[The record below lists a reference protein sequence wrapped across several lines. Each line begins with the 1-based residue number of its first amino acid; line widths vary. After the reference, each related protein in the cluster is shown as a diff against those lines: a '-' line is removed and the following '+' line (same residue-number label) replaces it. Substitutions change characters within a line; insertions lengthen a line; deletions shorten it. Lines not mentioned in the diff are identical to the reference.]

1 MSEPDYGRA
10 RGNMIA
16 RAIAVLATAAA
27 SGLLISTSAGAAD
40 ESAAPAAGRLV
51 YERWCAA
58 CHDPGIEHPGTN
70 ALTTKYQGVK
80 SGVILEWNDLQP
92 EFVRHLVRTGMS
104 VMPHF
109 RKTEIADAELDALA
123 SYLSRNTKP

>member
-1 MSEPDYGRA
+1 MSERDYGRA
-10 RGNMIA
+10 RGNLIA

-27 SGLLISTSAGAAD
+27 PGLLISTSAAAAD
-40 ESAAPAAGRLV
+40 EGAAPAAGRLV

-70 ALTTKYQGVK
+70 ALMTKYQGVK
-80 SGVILEWNDLQP
+80 SGVILEWNDLSP
-92 EFVRHLVRTGMS
+92 ELVRHLVRTGMS

-109 RKTEIADAELDALA
+109 RRTEISDPDLDALA

>member
-1 MSEPDYGRA
+1 MSQRDYGRA
-10 RGNMIA
+10 RGNVIV
-16 RAIAVLATAAA
+16 RAITVLAAAA
-27 SGLLISTSAGAAD
+27 ALGLLISTSAVVAD
-40 ESAAPAAGRLV
+40 ESAAPAAGRLL

-80 SGVILEWNDLQP
+80 SGVILEWNDLSP
-92 EFVRHLVRTGMS
+92 ELVRHLVRTGMS

-109 RKTEIADAELDALA
+109 RKTEIADPELDALA
-123 SYLSRNTKP
+123 TYLSRNTKP

>member
-1 MSEPDYGRA
+1 MSERNHGPA
-10 RGNMIA
+10 RGNVIA
-16 RAIAVLATAAA
+16 RAIAVLAAAA
-27 SGLLISTSAGAAD
+27 ALGLLISTSAGAAD
-40 ESAAPAAGRLV
+40 ESAEPAAGRLV

-80 SGVILEWNDLQP
+80 SGVILEWNDLST
-92 EFVRHLVRTGMS
+92 ELVRHLVRTGMS

-109 RKTEIADAELDALA
+109 RKTEIADTELDALA
-123 SYLSRNTKP
+123 SYLSRNAKP

>member
-1 MSEPDYGRA
+1 MSQRDYGRA
-10 RGNMIA
+10 RGNVIV
-16 RAIAVLATAAA
+16 RAITVLAAAA
-27 SGLLISTSAGAAD
+27 ALGLLISTSAVAAD

-80 SGVILEWNDLQP
+80 SGVILEWNDLSP
-92 EFVRHLVRTGMS
+92 ELVRHVVRTGMS

-109 RKTEIADAELDALA
+109 RKTEIADADLDALA

>member
-1 MSEPDYGRA
+1 MSRRGDMSARRSDRA
-10 RGNMIA
+10 R
-16 RAIAVLATAAA
+16 
-27 SGLLISTSAGAAD
+27 AGAAVVVFTALAAGIPT
-40 ESAAPAAGRLV
+40 SARAAEEGAASAAGRLV

-80 SGVILEWNDLQP
+80 SGVILEWNDLSP
-92 EFVRHLVRTGMS
+92 ELVRHLVRTGMS

-109 RKTEIADAELDALA
+109 RKTEISDAELDALA
-123 SYLSRNTKP
+123 AYLSRNTNR

>member
-1 MSEPDYGRA
+1 MSERNNGRA
-10 RGNMIA
+10 RGNMLA

-27 SGLLISTSAGAAD
+27 LGLLISPSAAAAD
-40 ESAAPAAGRLV
+40 ASAAPAAGRLV

-80 SGVILEWNDLQP
+80 SGVILEWNDLSP
-92 EFVRHLVRTGMS
+92 ELVRHLVRTGMS

-109 RKTEIADAELDALA
+109 RKTEISDPELDALA